1 MKKALVAYFS
11 ASGVTAKAAK
21 ALAEAAEADLY
32 EIKPEI
38 PYTQADL
45 NWMDKRSRSSVEM
58 NNQAFRPALANRDA
72 KIKEYDMVFL
82 GFPIWWYVAPTII
95 NTFLESYDFSG
106 KTIVLFATSGG
117 SGFGKTA
124 DALRGSVASDT
135 KLVEGRMLNGCLSET
150 ELRSWVKTLK
160 L

>member
-1 MKKALVAYFS
+1 MKKALIAYFS
-11 ASGVTAKAAK
+11 ASGVTAKVAK
-21 ALAEAAEADLY
+21 ALAKAAEADLY

-38 PYTQADL
+38 PYTQAGL

>member
-1 MKKALVAYFS
+1 MKKALIAYFS
-11 ASGVTAKAAK
+11 ASGVTAKVAK
-21 ALAEAAEADLY
+21 ALAKAAEADLY

>member
-1 MKKALVAYFS
+1 MVAYFS

-135 KLVEGRMLNGCLSET
+135 RLVEGRMLNGCLSET